1 MHHIRMLPGHASPSP
16 RPSPHRMGRGRSRCW
31 FAAAA
36 LGLFSIF
43 AQAQPYIPGTTYFG
57 RSNYIEYATG
67 DLPFIM
73 SAPHGGTL
81 NPTEMPDRTNCPSC
95 SGWDFS
101 TTTDTATDDVAAKVN
116 AEIGK
121 LTGHL
126 PHIIICHLDRNKID
140 CNREVVE
147 GAQGD
152 PEAVIAWNEFQGFIN
167 SASNNVITNFSKG
180 FYIDQHGQGHPEQR
194 LELGYLLDKYE
205 LTNTDAYMDSHSSTF
220 KNTSS
225 IRTLANLVSN
235 VTSFSQLLRGQNSF
249 GAFMVAEGYPA
260 TPSLTIPAPFTN
272 PTSSSNFFNGG
283 YNTDVHGSISGGP
296 LNAMQ
301 IEANYTGV
309 RDTSGNRTAYAAA
322 VARTLEKFFATH
334 YGINLRTC
342 APKVWPSGTGSWN
355 STSSWADGVLPV
367 GTNRIVFTGSSGT
380 STLNITAL
388 STSALH
394 SITFNSWGTP
404 TGYTLAGNPV
414 TLIAGVSNFSGGAH
428 SFNIPVTLAA
438 PQAFSASP
446 GALNFYA
453 NVTNSG
459 NHLICIGN
467 VAING
472 VISGGGGL
480 TKSGLGGLV
489 LAANNTYNGPTTNES
504 GSISLYNTS
513 TFGNASGA
521 LVLAGGD
528 ILVKNTRSTA
538 PISNPLVMTADA
550 TISGDSTLTNSTR
563 IVPFSA
569 NSITTVGGTLT
580 IRNAGNN
587 ATATNNAFR
596 VRFTGGGFNFTQPIV
611 VGHASDLPVAI
622 SQLESFNDNLVGDQT
637 FNGVISGTGQFRRD
651 ISNGVTAGRTILTGA
666 NTYTGGTLVQAG
678 TLLVNNTTGS
688 GTGSG
693 GVTVSN
699 AGTLG
704 GTGTISGAVVCA
716 GVISPGQSAGT
727 LTLGGLDLSSGGTN
741 VWELA
746 SLSTTGEGTNFDQL
760 VLTGG
765 NLALGG
771 NAKLQINFIGSAA
784 APDGANAFWQ
794 GVRSWK
800 IISLT
805 GSATNIGFT
814 TFPAILDGSFGAG
827 SFTNFTDMSGSVWLK
842 YLPTNAFTRP
852 LISPNVPG
860 AGTTNATLQWS
871 AIEGQT
877 YQLQSK
883 DDLTT
888 PVWTVVA
895 TVIAPTNAASFTD
908 TNAPA
913 TQRFYRVVIP

>member
-205 LTNTDAYMDSHSSTF
+205 LTNTDSYMDSHSSTF

-249 GAFMVAEGYPA
+249 GAFMVNEGYPA
-260 TPSLTIPAPFTN
+260 TPSFTTPAPFTN

-309 RDTSGNRTAYAAA
+309 RDSSANRTAYAQSL
-322 VARTLEKFFATH
+322 ARSLDKYFAIQF
-334 YGINLRTC
+334 GINLRTC
-342 APKVWPSGTGSWN
+342 APSVWDSGTGSWGTAANWALGITPVSSNVLVFAGAGGTATHNLTALTTGTGVISSLSFDSTATGAYTITGNAITMNGGITNANAFTNVVNDNVTLPANFPFAVNAGALTVGGVVSGAGGFTKSGAGTLVLTAINTYTGVTTN
-355 STSSWADGVLPV
+355 SG
-367 GTNRIVFTGSSGT
+367 GTISLNAT
-380 STLNITAL
+380 STL
-388 STSALH
+388 
-394 SITFNSWGTP
+394 GT
-404 TGYTLAGNPV
+404 TGL
-414 TLIAGVSNFSGGAH
+414 
-428 SFNIPVTLAA
+428 
-438 PQAFSASP
+438 
-446 GALNFYA
+446 
-453 NVTNSG
+453 
-459 NHLICIGN
+459 
-467 VAING
+467 
-472 VISGGGGL
+472 
-480 TKSGLGGLV
+480 
-489 LAANNTYNGPTTNES
+489 
-504 GSISLYNTS
+504 
-513 TFGNASGA
+513 

-528 ILVKNTRSTA
+528 LLALNSRSAAPLSNSIL
-538 PISNPLVMTADA
+538 MTAST
-550 TISGDSTLTNSTR
+550 TIYGNSTLTNSNR
-563 IVPFSA
+563 ILPFSA
-569 NSITTVGGTLT
+569 NNITTVGGTLT

-611 VGHASDLPVAI
+611 VGHASDLPVLI
-622 SQLESFNDNLVGDQT
+622 SQLESFNDNLAGDET
-637 FNGVISGTGQFRRD
+637 FSGVISGTGQFRRD

-666 NTYTGGTLVQAG
+666 NTYGGGTLVQAG

-704 GTGTISGAVVCA
+704 GTGAISGAVVCA

-741 VWELA
+741 LWELA
-746 SLSTTGEGTNFDQL
+746 SLSTTGEGTNFDQIVLTSGNL
-760 VLTGG
+760 VLGG
-765 NLALGG
+765 S
-771 NAKLQINFIGSAA
+771 AKLQINFIGSAT
-784 APDGANAFWQ
+784 APDGVNAFWQ

-805 GSATNIGFT
+805 GAATNIGAT
-814 TFPAILDGSFGAG
+814 TFPAILNGSFGAG
-827 SFTNFTDMSGSVWLK
+827 SFTNFADAGGSLWLK

-852 LISPNVPG
+852 LISSNVPG
-860 AGTTNATLQWS
+860 AGTTNATIQWS